1 MGIHQATE
9 GLSAIQHS
17 PLAILLSVLDLLP
30 GPNEKEYTN
39 PYWIYPDGLAL
50 HGQAALYLPAE
61 ESYRRL
67 EKPNFSGA
75 QISDES
81 HHGQFSPRRGAFYKI
96 YGNHAVSHE
105 IQHISTIF
113 NV

>member
-17 PLAILLSVLDLLP
+17 PPAILLSVLDLLP

-50 HGQAALYLPAE
+50 HGQAALYLP
-61 ESYRRL
+61 ESYGRL
-67 EKPNFSGA
+67 EKPIISSA
-75 QISDES
+75 QMSDGS
-81 HHGQFSPRRGAFYKI
+81 HHGQFSSR
-96 YGNHAVSHE
+96 
-105 IQHISTIF
+105 
-113 NV
+113 